1 MTERFRLHIITDQD
15 VFRHQLHALWSTIG
29 RHLYVSY
36 YIQAQPN
43 TCVWKTWVSGRR
55 SICEGPSLCQSH
67 LTQVQEVSCSEA
79 EALLLDQPA
88 PHSARALRR
97 FLPLDLI
104 LWVTWPDA
112 NFIFLKLLSAPNH
125 QGAIQFLKLYQNM
138 CRVLCRA
145 GIMGTWWQQSK

>member
-1 MTERFRLHIITDQD
+1 MTERVRLHIITDQD

-88 PHSARALRR
+88 PHSA
-97 FLPLDLI
+97 
-104 LWVTWPDA
+104 
-112 NFIFLKLLSAPNH
+112 
-125 QGAIQFLKLYQNM
+125 
-138 CRVLCRA
+138 
-145 GIMGTWWQQSK
+145 

>member
-88 PHSARALRR
+88 THSARVLRR
-97 FLPLDLI
+97 FPPLDLI
-104 LWVTWPDA
+104 LWVTRLPPY
-112 NFIFLKLLSAPNH
+112 S
-125 QGAIQFLKLYQNM
+125 
-138 CRVLCRA
+138 R
-145 GIMGTWWQQSK
+145 QSWHHHAAVSSCG